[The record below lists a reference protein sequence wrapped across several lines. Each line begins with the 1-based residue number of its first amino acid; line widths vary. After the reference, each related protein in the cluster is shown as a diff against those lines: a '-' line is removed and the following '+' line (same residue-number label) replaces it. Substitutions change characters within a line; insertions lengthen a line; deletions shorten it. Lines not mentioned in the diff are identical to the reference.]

1 MNDKQE
7 RESWIHVETSSQP
20 HSWKQT
26 WMFLGGAAVV
36 FAFALL
42 YEIDKDLQYPGSRLK
57 RLMVSSHSRPLL
69 TNAQSDCIPKA
80 AWLIK
85 AQAQRHRA
93 VKPWTTRSAEVDHEM
108 T

>member
-42 YEIDKDLQYPGSRLK
+42 YEIDKDLQCQPDQASSDSWSQAIPGRSLPMLRAIASRKL
-57 RLMVSSHSRPLL
+57 PG
-69 TNAQSDCIPKA
+69 
-80 AWLIK
+80 
-85 AQAQRHRA
+85 
-93 VKPWTTRSAEVDHEM
+93 
-108 T
+108 

>member
-1 MNDKQE
+1 MNDRQE

-42 YEIDKDLQYPGSRLK
+42 YEIDKDLQCQPDQASSDSWSQAIPCRSLPMLGAIASRKLPG
-57 RLMVSSHSRPLL
+57 
-69 TNAQSDCIPKA
+69 
-80 AWLIK
+80 
-85 AQAQRHRA
+85 
-93 VKPWTTRSAEVDHEM
+93 
-108 T
+108 